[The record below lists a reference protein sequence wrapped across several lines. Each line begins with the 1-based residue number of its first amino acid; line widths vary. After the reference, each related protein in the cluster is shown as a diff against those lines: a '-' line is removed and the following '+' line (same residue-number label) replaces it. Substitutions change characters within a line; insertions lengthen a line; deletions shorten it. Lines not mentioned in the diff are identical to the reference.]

1 MSSQAMYALVA
12 KQEGYSNKIKLG
24 KPYQPLKLKSGFTKM
39 EKKGMQCAWY
49 SIRTFTLVAPG

>member
-1 MSSQAMYALVA
+1 MYALVA